1 MRLQEDMWIDFGSLS
16 MEEAISLIEPFSE
29 SKIKNALE
37 EIKSNSATGPDGSTA
52 FFYKSFW
59 NKWRLVEMFGKFYNG
74 ELNLSRLNYGLI
86 SLIPKLKKVNN
97 IKQFRPIYL
106 LGVDYKWITKVL
118 TKRLT
123 LVADS
128 VVSKTQTSF
137 IPGRN
142 ILEGV
147 VILHETK
154 HELNRRKKKGVILKL
169 DFEKAYDKVSWFF
182 LLEVLER
189 EKFLENG

>member
-1 MRLQEDMWIDFGSLS
+1 
-16 MEEAISLIEPFSE
+16 
-29 SKIKNALE
+29 
-37 EIKSNSATGPDGSTA
+37 
-52 FFYKSFW
+52 
-59 NKWRLVEMFGKFYNG
+59 MFGKFYNG

-169 DFEKAYDKVSWFF
+169 DFEKAYDKVAWFF

-189 EKFLENG
+189 EKFLEKWIEWIQ